1 MTDDSEHLTWGKRN
15 RIWLIPVV
23 LLAIICGT
31 GISLLSGTSG
41 IARAY
46 TDEVLF
52 QQAVIK
58 ASDNQEVLQLLGP
71 VEPPGK
77 MAIAEGNVS
86 YDADGT
92 SLTATIGIKGA
103 KGKAKLDFSALKE
116 GGSWAFTSI
125 QVRLKSSDKSIKV
138 LP

>member
-1 MTDDSEHLTWGKRN
+1 MTDDIEHQTWEKRN
-15 RIWLIPVV
+15 RKWLIPLV
-23 LLAIICGT
+23 AIITICGA
-31 GISLLSGTSG
+31 GVSLFSGASG

-52 QQAVIK
+52 QQAVTK
-58 ASDNQEVLQLLGP
+58 ASDNPEVLQLLGP
-71 VEPPGK
+71 LEPPGK
-77 MAIAEGNVS
+77 MAIAEGNAS
-86 YDADGT
+86 YNLERT

-116 GGSWAFTSI
+116 GGSWSFTSI